1 MTWQVKTVVLLLLAM
16 LALGVSFSPT
26 HALETITIGG
36 VTGADPEH
44 PVESYPILLALS
56 GGGTRGLASVGVIK
70 ALEEKGIRVAAVTG
84 TSVGGIIGG
93 LYACG
98 YSPDELQDIAG
109 SIDLPALLTNEPAR
123 KTMFLSQRQERDR
136 HLLSVRFDGFKPVIP
151 KALTAGQRLTSFL
164 TRLTAMAGYHSGG
177 DFTRLP
183 IPFKT
188 ISTDIVTGNEI
199 VLDSGSLSEAM
210 RATMGF
216 PLAFTP
222 LARGDQLLMDG
233 GMVTPIPV
241 DLVRS
246 MCDTVDFVVAVNT
259 TAPLNAKDDIST
271 PVDIANQVTTIMV
284 ADKLA
289 AQLARADI
297 SITPPIPPLELLDIK
312 YRDRLVQIGYESGL
326 AAADSIIGLIA
337 SRRSSRILSIVE
349 VVMDSC
355 VPTRAAGI
363 GDGLRGRSMSRQELV
378 GQLRKLTAE
387 MGLFSLKATLNTVCS
402 TSAEDHDIS
411 LYIEAHDILPI
422 NQLQIN
428 ISGNRVFSDSNLV
441 KFFLGNDSLL
451 TPEALQNGLDRI
463 LHRYRSAG
471 YDLADIETVEVD
483 PCNGSLKLTIDEAV
497 VERIDVEGNRHTRDW
512 YIRTN
517 FPLKVGQPYSTRRAD
532 EGLRNIYGT
541 DLFSRVTVDLKKV
554 RGGAV
559 VKIRVEEKENLQ
571 LRLGWHWDD
580 EFQSEEFAE
589 FVNDNVMGIGLQ
601 YLLHARYALDRQTY
615 FAEFKAY
622 RIFSTM
628 LTARLKV
635 NHSRLDRNLFD
646 TVGNVVDMRKENR
659 TGFAAHFGQQISR
672 LGAVSAGISIEELE
686 YEQGPDLPD
695 ERFGLRI
702 FRIESLVETFNRIP
716 FPESGKKHLFEL
728 QFAGKTMGGDIEYT
742 RFYSS
747 LEAYWG
753 IGKHLNYH
761 PRLAVGISRTGLPP
775 SEKFFLGGI
784 HSFAGY
790 RTYELTGDKVMVF
803 SNELRVKLPLRL
815 YLSSRFDI
823 GEVYT
828 SADDMKLSNL
838 RHGLGLILALDTPV
852 GPVELAY
859 GLTENNQDRFYFNAG
874 LQF

>member
-1 MTWQVKTVVLLLLAM
+1 MPLTMTWQVKTVVLLLLAM

-271 PVDIANQVTTIMV
+271 PVDIANQLTTIMV

-326 AAADSIIGLIA
+326 AAAD
-337 SRRSSRILSIVE
+337 
-349 VVMDSC
+349 
-355 VPTRAAGI
+355 
-363 GDGLRGRSMSRQELV
+363 
-378 GQLRKLTAE
+378 
-387 MGLFSLKATLNTVCS
+387 
-402 TSAEDHDIS
+402 
-411 LYIEAHDILPI
+411 
-422 NQLQIN
+422 
-428 ISGNRVFSDSNLV
+428 
-441 KFFLGNDSLL
+441 
-451 TPEALQNGLDRI
+451 
-463 LHRYRSAG
+463 
-471 YDLADIETVEVD
+471 
-483 PCNGSLKLTIDEAV
+483 
-497 VERIDVEGNRHTRDW
+497 
-512 YIRTN
+512 
-517 FPLKVGQPYSTRRAD
+517 
-532 EGLRNIYGT
+532 
-541 DLFSRVTVDLKKV
+541 
-554 RGGAV
+554 
-559 VKIRVEEKENLQ
+559 
-571 LRLGWHWDD
+571 
-580 EFQSEEFAE
+580 
-589 FVNDNVMGIGLQ
+589 
-601 YLLHARYALDRQTY
+601 
-615 FAEFKAY
+615 
-622 RIFSTM
+622 
-628 LTARLKV
+628 
-635 NHSRLDRNLFD
+635 
-646 TVGNVVDMRKENR
+646 
-659 TGFAAHFGQQISR
+659 
-672 LGAVSAGISIEELE
+672 
-686 YEQGPDLPD
+686 
-695 ERFGLRI
+695 
-702 FRIESLVETFNRIP
+702 
-716 FPESGKKHLFEL
+716 
-728 QFAGKTMGGDIEYT
+728 
-742 RFYSS
+742 
-747 LEAYWG
+747 
-753 IGKHLNYH
+753 
-761 PRLAVGISRTGLPP
+761 
-775 SEKFFLGGI
+775 
-784 HSFAGY
+784 
-790 RTYELTGDKVMVF
+790 
-803 SNELRVKLPLRL
+803 
-815 YLSSRFDI
+815 
-823 GEVYT
+823 
-828 SADDMKLSNL
+828 
-838 RHGLGLILALDTPV
+838 
-852 GPVELAY
+852 
-859 GLTENNQDRFYFNAG
+859 
-874 LQF
+874 